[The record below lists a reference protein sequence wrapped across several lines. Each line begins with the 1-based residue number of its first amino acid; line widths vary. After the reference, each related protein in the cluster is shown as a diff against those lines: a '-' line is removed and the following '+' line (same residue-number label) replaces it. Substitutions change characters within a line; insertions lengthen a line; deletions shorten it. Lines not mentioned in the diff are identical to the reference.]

1 MFTYFAFGS
10 NLSRRQF
17 AARCPGSRPVSRATL
32 RGWRLAFR
40 GHGHADIVRQKGGA
54 VQGALYEVAER
65 DLAAL
70 DRYEGVPHYYH
81 RIKVRVR
88 DDSGRLV
95 WALAYKMRSDA
106 ADVAPSLSYA
116 LTIVRGC
123 RDWGIEPDDEVRA
136 ALEAA
141 LEAAGGKE

>member
-1 MFTYFAFGS
+1 MLYFAFGS
-10 NLSRRQF
+10 NLCRAQF

-40 GHGHADIVRQKGGA
+40 GNGHADIVRQKGSI
-54 VQGALYEVAER
+54 VQGALYEVTDG

-70 DRYEGVPHYYH
+70 DRYEGVPVYYH
-81 RIKVRVR
+81 RITVRVR
-88 DDSGRLV
+88 DEAGRLV

-106 ADVAPSLSYA
+106 ADTPPSLSYA

-123 RDWGIEPDDEVRA
+123 RDWGIEPDGEVKA

-141 LEAAGGKE
+141 LEAAGRKE